1 MPLVRIAYSST
12 LSLAS
17 GSLLSS
23 VVQRCL
29 SETFNVPQNDLFHIV
44 TEHEIGRALICTPEF
59 LGISHGSSPVFIQ
72 ITCSE
77 GRSIDQKKALYAEIA
92 QEVAV
97 AVDISSDDVIINLI
111 ETKRENWSF
120 GRGLA
125 QYA

>member
-1 MPLVRIAYSST
+1 MLPLFISKEAHHALVRIAYSTT

-29 SETFNVPQNDLFHIV
+29 SETFNVPQNDVFHIV

-77 GRSIDQKKALYAEIA
+77 GRSVDQKKPCTQRSPRRSRSQWAYR
-92 QEVAV
+92 Q
-97 AVDISSDDVIINLI
+97 
-111 ETKRENWSF
+111 TM
-120 GRGLA
+120 
-125 QYA
+125 